1 MSKHIGIGGG
11 KSIVAELTEGDGI
24 DPKEEKRSLRRGEI
38 SGKPN
43 YAILRLASQIRDAL
57 DLAIPQSGHPLLV
70 SFVVGS
76 VEPSTTGKTFVA
88 QVYSTDS
95 SADYDPAEIKSALD
109 SVKPRLRAEIAKEVT
124 RKNAPDFKFD
134 VLPPR
139 VQPK

>member
-1 MSKHIGIGGG
+1 M
-11 KSIVAELTEGDGI
+11 
-24 DPKEEKRSLRRGEI
+24 P
-38 SGKPN
+38 
-43 YAILRLASQIRDAL
+43 
-57 DLAIPQSGHPLLV
+57 
-70 SFVVGS
+70 
-76 VEPSTTGKTFVA
+76 
-88 QVYSTDS
+88 